1 MTYRVDLD
9 IYNGPLDLLLYLIR
23 REEVQIADIPIVR
36 ITEQYMAY
44 LDLLKAMDINIA
56 GEFLVMAATL
66 MEVKSRML
74 LPRSEL
80 EVEDDEQEGQED
92 PRLELVRQLLEYKRF
107 REAAQDLEL
116 LGTEQSRRFARPVAQ
131 LVAGPEEQRYALD
144 QMMQSV
150 ELWDLLNAFARV
162 MQSINVA
169 PVEVIYDDT
178 PIEQMAEQIV
188 ALMNERRTILFSEL
202 FAALFAGYEQ
212 VGRSHLISA
221 LLAIL
226 ECIRQ
231 RLIAIQQDDEFG
243 DLRMFWRDEA
253 EELETD
259 KMPPVPPEARI
270 ASIEDAR
277 QTEGFERSHGRIKDE
292 LHTEEVQRTE
302 FDAQLEAIVV
312 PEIEKYKPIYSDSE
326 IMGHKEDGQAA
337 ETSAAGDEDAE
348 DLKPAA
354 SEAADEETEAAT
366 PVQEDSPPPPSRPED
381 VPPPEKSPAED

>member
-23 REEVQIADIPIVR
+23 REEVQVADIPIVR

-44 LDLLKAMDINIA
+44 LDLLQAMDINIA

-74 LPRSEL
+74 LPRPEL

-116 LGTEQSRRFARPVAQ
+116 LGTEQSRRFARPAAQ

-169 PVEVIYDDT
+169 PVEVIYDET
-178 PIEQMAEQIV
+178 PIEQIAEQIV
-188 ALMNERRTILFSEL
+188 AVMSERRTILFSEL
-202 FAALFAGYEQ
+202 FAVLFAGYEQ

-226 ECIRQ
+226 ECIRR

-253 EELETD
+253 EELETAE
-259 KMPPVPPEARI
+259 MPPPAPEARI

-277 QTEGFERSHGRIKDE
+277 QTEGFDRSHGRIKDE
-292 LHTEEVQRTE
+292 LRTDEAQRTE
-302 FDAQLEAIVV
+302 FDAQLEAIIV
-312 PEIEKYKPIYSDSE
+312 PEVEKYKPIYSDSE
-326 IMGHKEDGQAA
+326 IMGRKEAN
-337 ETSAAGDEDAE
+337 EAG
-348 DLKPAA
+348 PAP
-354 SEAADEETEAAT
+354 SQ
-366 PVQEDSPPPPSRPED
+366 QEDSPPEAAQQD
-381 VPPPEKSPAED
+381 EAPASDK